1 MGSETLHDLEPELAR
16 DLLLRATYTTESL
29 WKEKAEAAM
38 AVVETLGLHTL
49 AIIQAG
55 AFIQKDLCTLEQY
68 PTIFQ
73 QQKEQLLKFR
83 SDQAMSTYGNVYATF
98 EVSAEYLQSSNSPEH
113 LDALDFLHTLAF
125 MHNSGISETVFE
137 MASEYASEIKDAG
150 TSNNEEILSL
160 SVGHLAR
167 LPEFAQ
173 PGRSSVQDRL
183 RRRKARATLKSLSLI
198 TVHKDDDSISVHSLV
213 HVWAKERQDDQNR
226 YRAWQ
231 SAATILALSC
241 KGRYDYC
248 PSFTFLQPHVR
259 ACVSYEIESY
269 TQNMSEM
276 EAAQLLFQF
285 AYVLYRMNDER
296 SLSSL
301 VHRIRLRL
309 QDEANQEIVLQVKI
323 FTGRVY
329 LRQGNFGGAVNVL
342 KEVDKVREKL
352 ADDHPDR
359 LASQHRLAVAYEANG
374 QADKAIKLLEYVVNV
389 REKLAEDHPSRL
401 ASQHGLALA
410 YLANGQVD
418 KAVKLLEYVVNVQE
432 KLAVDHP
439 DRLASQ
445 HELAIAYRAN
455 RQAGKAVKL
464 LEYVVNV
471 QEKLAVDHPDRL
483 ASQHELAV
491 AYRANGQADK
501 AVKLLEYVVNVREE
515 LADDHPDRLASQHTL
530 AVAYRANGQADK
542 AVKLLEYVVNVREEL
557 ADDHP
562 DRLASQHTLAVAYRA
577 NGQVDKAV
585 KLLEYIV
592 NVREKLADDHPDR
605 LASQHELAVAYRAN
619 GQADKAVKLL
629 EYVVNVREKLADD
642 HPDRL
647 ASQHDARRC
656 LPSKWTS

>member
-16 DLLLRATYTTESL
+16 ELLLRATYTTESL

-98 EVSAEYLQSSNSPEH
+98 EVSAEYLQNSNSPEH
-113 LDALDFLHTLAF
+113 LDALDFLHSLAF
-125 MHNSGISETVFE
+125 MHNSGISEAVFE
-137 MASEYASEIKDAG
+137 MASEHVSEIKDAG
-150 TSNNEEILSL
+150 TSNNEKVLSL
-160 SVGHLAR
+160 SAGHLAR

-173 PGRSSVQDRL
+173 PGRSSFQDRL

-198 TVHKDDDSISVHSLV
+198 TVHKDDDSVSVHSLV
-213 HVWAKERQDDQNR
+213 HVWAKERQDDQTR

-241 KGRYDYC
+241 KGHYAYC
-248 PSFTFLQPHVR
+248 PSFTLLQPHIR
-259 ACVSYEIESY
+259 ACVSCEIENY

-285 AYVLYRMNDER
+285 AYVLYRINDES

-309 QDEANQEIVLQVKI
+309 QDEADQEIVLQVKV

-329 LRQGNFGGAVNVL
+329 LRQGNFGGAVDVL

-359 LASQHRLAVAYEANG
+359 LTSQHE
-374 QADKAIKLLEYVVNV
+374 
-389 REKLAEDHPSRL
+389 L
-401 ASQHGLALA
+401 ASA
-410 YLANGQVD
+410 YRANGQVD
-418 KAVKLLEYVVNVQE
+418 KAVKLLEYVVNVEE
-432 KLAVDHP
+432 KLADDHP
-439 DRLASQ
+439 SRLTSQ
-445 HELAIAYRAN
+445 HELASAY
-455 RQAGKAVKL
+455 GV
-464 LEYVVNV
+464 
-471 QEKLAVDHPDRL
+471 
-483 ASQHELAV
+483 
-491 AYRANGQADK
+491 
-501 AVKLLEYVVNVREE
+501 
-515 LADDHPDRLASQHTL
+515 
-530 AVAYRANGQADK
+530 
-542 AVKLLEYVVNVREEL
+542 
-557 ADDHP
+557 
-562 DRLASQHTLAVAYRA
+562 

-585 KLLEYIV
+585 KLLERVV

-605 LASQHELAVAYRAN
+605 LASQHELASAYRVN
-619 GQADKAVKLL
+619 GQVDKAVKLL
-629 EYVVNVREKLADD
+629 EYVVNVEEKLADD
-642 HPDRL
+642 HPSRLTSQHELASAYRANRQVDKAVKLLEHVVNVREKLADDYPDRL
-647 ASQHDARRC
+647 ASQHELASAYRVNGQVDKAVK
-656 LPSKWTS
+656 LLEYIVNVQEKLADDHPSRLASQYALAGAYRANGQVDKAVKLLEYVVNVEEKLADDYPSRLTSQHELASAYRANRQVDKAVKLLEHVVNVREKLADDYPDRLASQHELASAY